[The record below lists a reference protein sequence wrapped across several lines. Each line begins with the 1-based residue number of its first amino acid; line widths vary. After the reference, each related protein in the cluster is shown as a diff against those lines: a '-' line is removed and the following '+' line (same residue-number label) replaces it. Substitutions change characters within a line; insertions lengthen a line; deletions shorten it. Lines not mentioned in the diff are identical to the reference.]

1 MRIVAL
7 GDTHGR
13 VIWKD
18 IVDKEIIAADKIIFI
33 GDYFD
38 THGGGVSGNKQ
49 IVNFKEL
56 LQLKREYPDKIVLLF
71 GNHDFHYIRG
81 IGETYS
87 GYQAGYAVDIGAAIG
102 DAITEGLVQMCYK
115 HDKFVFT
122 HAGVTM
128 TWCVDNEID
137 MTDLETSIND
147 MFKYKPAAFKFTMG
161 GNFSNTGDDVTQPP
175 IWVRPLSL
183 LHDMVGGITCVVGH
197 TTVKEIG
204 ISERLILID
213 TLGISEE
220 YLIINDGV
228 PEKGKLIRK

>member
-1 MRIVAL
+1 MKIVAL

-18 IVDKEIIAADKIIFI
+18 IIDQEIMSADKIIFI

-49 IVNFKEL
+49 IVNFKKL
-56 LQLKREYPDKIVLLF
+56 LQLKREYPSKVVLLF

-87 GYQAGYAVDIGAAIG
+87 GYQAAYAVDIGAAIG
-102 DAITEGLVQMCYK
+102 DAISEGLVQMCFK
-115 HDKFVFT
+115 HENFVFT

-128 TWCVDNEID
+128 TWCVDNEVD
-137 MTDLETSIND
+137 LTDLETSIND
-147 MFKYKPAAFKFTMG
+147 LFKYKPHAFKFAMG
-161 GNFSNTGDDVTQPP
+161 DNFSNTGDDVTQPP
-175 IWVRPLSL
+175 IWVRPESL
-183 LHDMVGGITCVVGH
+183 LRDMVDGITCVVGH
-197 TTVKEIG
+197 TTVKELG
-204 ISERLILID
+204 ISPKLILID

-220 YLIINDGV
+220 FLIINDGV

>member
-1 MRIVAL
+1 MKIVAL

-18 IVDKEIIAADKIIFI
+18 IVDQEIMSADKFIMI

-71 GNHDFHYIRG
+71 GNHDFHYIKG

-87 GYQAGYAVDIGAAIG
+87 GYQSSYAIDIGAAIG

-115 HDKFVFT
+115 YENFVFT

-128 TWCVDNEID
+128 TWCVDNEVDI
-137 MTDLETSIND
+137 TDLETSIND
-147 MFKYKPAAFKFTMG
+147 LFKFKPAAFKFAMG
-161 GNFSNTGDDVTQPP
+161 DNYSNTGNDVTQPP
-175 IWVRPLSL
+175 IWVRPESL
-183 LHDMVGGITCVVGH
+183 LRDMVDNITCVVGH
-197 TTVKEIG
+197 TTVKEVG
-204 ISERLILID
+204 ISPKLILID